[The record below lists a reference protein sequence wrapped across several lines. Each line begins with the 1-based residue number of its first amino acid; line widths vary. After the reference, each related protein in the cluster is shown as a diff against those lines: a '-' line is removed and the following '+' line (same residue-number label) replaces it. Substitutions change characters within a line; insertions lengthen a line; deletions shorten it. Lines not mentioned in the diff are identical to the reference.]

1 MTDHI
6 LERASIGSVIAS
18 SLGDED
24 PENNPEY
31 AKLNDEEFEK
41 IALKLNGKRD
51 VYGIISILSLTW
63 SRKKLDWLNDIYSY
77 ILKRAEKYL
86 VPS

>member
-6 LERASIGSVIAS
+6 LERASIGSVITS
-18 SLGDED
+18 SLGEED
-24 PENNPEY
+24 PEKNPEY

-51 VYGIISILSLTW
+51 VYGFISILSLSM
-63 SRKKLDWLNDIYSY
+63 SRNKLDWLNDIYKY
-77 ILKRAEKYL
+77 I
-86 VPS
+86 

>member
-18 SLGDED
+18 SLGNED
-24 PENNPEY
+24 PENNPDY

-51 VYGIISILSLTW
+51 V
-63 SRKKLDWLNDIYSY
+63 
-77 ILKRAEKYL
+77 
-86 VPS
+86 

>member
-1 MTDHI
+1 MTDYI

-18 SLGDED
+18 SLGNED

-51 VYGIISILSLTW
+51 VYGVISILSLTY
-63 SRKKLDWLNDIYSY
+63 SRLKIDWLNEIYNY
-77 ILKRAEKYL
+77 VHKRAEKYL
-86 VPS
+86 SPS

>member
-1 MTDHI
+1 MTDHL

-24 PENNPEY
+24 PEKNPEY
-31 AKLNDEEFEK
+31 EKLNDEEFEK

-63 SRKKLDWLNDIYSY
+63 SRKKIDWLNEIYSY
-77 ILKRAEKYL
+77 I
-86 VPS
+86 

>member
-63 SRKKLDWLNDIYSY
+63 SRNKIDWLNDIYSY
-77 ILKRAEKYL
+77 I
-86 VPS
+86 